1 MKIAVAGIG
10 YVGLSNA
17 IILSQQNE
25 VTAIDKDIQ
34 KVNRINEGV
43 SPITDFEIQEYLSH
57 RQLCLRATT
66 DRNDAYGGADMVLVC
81 TPTDY
86 VTGKNGFDTSSVD
99 SVISDVLRIN
109 QKALIVIKSTV
120 PVGYTEKTVKRTG
133 YGKIVFSPEFL
144 REGSALTDNLHPS
157 RIIVGIPERNADIV
171 DQAEMFAGLM
181 KDGALKKDA
190 RILITSASEAESIK
204 LFANTYLALR
214 VAFFNELD
222 TYAQMLGLDG
232 SVIIDG
238 VCLDP
243 RIGNYYNNP
252 SFGYGGYCLPKDT
265 KQLLAEFG
273 HIPQQLISAVV
284 KSNDTR
290 KDFIAERIIDKRP
303 ETVGIYRLAMKKDSD
318 NYRDSSVIGII
329 ERLNKQSVKTV
340 IYEPLVEEETFLGS
354 RKVSDLTEFKKI
366 SDIIVANRYDA
377 ELDDVKDKVYSRD
390 LYSRD

>member
-1 MKIAVAGIG
+1 
-10 YVGLSNA
+10 
-17 IILSQQNE
+17 
-25 VTAIDKDIQ
+25 
-34 KVNRINEGV
+34 
-43 SPITDFEIQEYLSH
+43 
-57 RQLCLRATT
+57 
-66 DRNDAYGGADMVLVC
+66 MVLVC

-303 ETVGIYRLAMKKDSD
+303 GTVGIYRLAMKKDSD

-329 ERLNKQSVKTV
+329 ERLNKQSIKTV